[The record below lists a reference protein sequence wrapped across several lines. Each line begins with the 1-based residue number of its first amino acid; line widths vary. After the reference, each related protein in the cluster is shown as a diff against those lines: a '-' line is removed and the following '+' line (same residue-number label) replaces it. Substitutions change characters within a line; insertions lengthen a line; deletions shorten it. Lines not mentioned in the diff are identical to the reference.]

1 MTLEELQN
9 KKVTITVNKTFNL
22 EDDLGLESLKYRLD
36 DKEYWNKSDDT
47 VIEEIIEDYYSSWS
61 DFEDILEGQDFK
73 VTIHD

>member
-9 KKVTITVNKTFNL
+9 KKVTITVNKTFSL
-22 EDDLGLESLKYRLD
+22 GDDLGYEFLRERFESAELCEKEFLD
-36 DKEYWNKSDDT
+36 YL
-47 VIEEIIEDYYSSWS
+47 IENYYSSWS

>member
-22 EDDLGLESLKYRLD
+22 EDDLGLESLKYRLED
-36 DKEYWNKSDDT
+36 QECWDKSDN
-47 VIEEIIEDYYSSWS
+47 VIIEEIIEDYYSSWS

>member
-9 KKVTITVNKTFNL
+9 KKVTITVNKTFSL
-22 EDDLGLESLKYRLD
+22 GDDLGYGFLRERFESTELCGKEFLD
-36 DKEYWNKSDDT
+36 YL
-47 VIEEIIEDYYSSWS
+47 IENYYSSWS